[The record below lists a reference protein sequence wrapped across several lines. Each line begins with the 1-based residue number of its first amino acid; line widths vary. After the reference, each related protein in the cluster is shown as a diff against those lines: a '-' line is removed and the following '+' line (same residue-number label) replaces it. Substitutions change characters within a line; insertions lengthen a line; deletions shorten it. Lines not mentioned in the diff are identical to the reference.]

1 MHDRIK
7 EVRTVLGL
15 SQQEFADRIGIKRG
29 AVANYEVG
37 RNEPIDAIISLICR
51 EFHVDERW
59 LRTGDGKMFTA
70 TTRDE
75 EIMDFVG
82 RATIGA
88 GDDFKRR
95 FLLALARLPEER
107 WADIEDF
114 ARQIT
119 AENAKEVQEINP
131 APLSLLFCFSLC
143 CAQQCQRQP
152 QLLFACLIQQPLDF
166 SP

>member
-75 EIMDFVG
+75 EIMDFV
-82 RATIGA
+82 ADTMQ
-88 GDDFKRR
+88 DDEDNFRRR
-95 FLLALARLPEER
+95 FLLALSRLPEER
-107 WADIEDF
+107 WADIEAF

-119 AENAKEVQEINP
+119 AEKKEADQ
-131 APLSLLFCFSLC
+131 
-143 CAQQCQRQP
+143 
-152 QLLFACLIQQPLDF
+152 D
-166 SP
+166 